1 MNASTRWS
9 VLTGAAAY
17 ALLPWYLL
25 EGSFF
30 STAWM
35 ADWPLGKGGS
45 GLALGLLG
53 GAWQLVPILIPLIVG
68 LWALTMNKDNPR
80 LSQTLIAAGA
90 GGLALMIIEGFA
102 IRHAGWGFDFLKTLT
117 GWEGPRQG
125 GMGFGAFF
133 VAGSFLVMLCHGLA
147 YRGYC
152 RGDVFIVTSIGAII
166 ALIGVFVFMPIIA
179 VLQSAFLD
187 LDGRFAPAEFVTK
200 FLDSSIWGLDCLA
213 GGVRCG
219 VAWNTLFLGVLV
231 GVMTTALGLAF
242 ALIAT
247 RTGFKA
253 KGALRLLS
261 VLPIITPP
269 FVIGLALI
277 LLFGRSGVAST
288 FLSDWFDIPPSRWIY
303 GLPGVL
309 IAQMLAFTP
318 IAFLVLIGVVQGIS
332 PALEEAT
339 QTLRATRW
347 TTFRTVTWPL
357 MRPGVANAFLLGF
370 VESMADFGNPLV
382 LGGNFEVLSTKI
394 FFAVVGAAVDPGKAA
409 VLAIILLAFTLAAFW
424 LQNSWLGK
432 KNYTT
437 VTGKGDSGLPQ
448 PLPRRIAI
456 LSYGTAIPWAILT
469 IVVYVIIFVGGF
481 VRTMGRD
488 YTPTLIHYLTAFRI
502 EQTDHGL
509 FFSGSAWNS
518 LFTTLEV
525 AAVSAPL
532 TAAIGILTA
541 WLLTRNRFAGQRFF
555 EFGTMLS
562 FAIPGTVVGVSYILA
577 FNIPPIELTGGGLI
591 LIICFVFRNMPV
603 GVRSGIAGLSQLDKS
618 LDEASLTLGARSFT
632 TLRRVVLPLL
642 RPAIVASLVYSFVRA
657 MTAVSAVIFLV
668 SAEYNLA
675 TNYIVG
681 RVEAGE
687 FGLAIAYSS
696 ALIVIMIA
704 AIALIQFFVGERKL
718 GRRGANEVVVG
729 AG

>member
-1 MNASTRWS
+1 MNSSTRGAILAGATAY
-9 VLTGAAAY
+9 VLAPWHMTEDS
-17 ALLPWYLL
+17 LLSLATWGGYPFGRA
-25 EGSFF
+25 GS
-30 STAWM
+30 A
-35 ADWPLGKGGS
+35 
-45 GLALGLLG
+45 LALGLSSEWWL
-53 GAWQLVPILIPLIVG
+53 LPILAPILVS
-68 LWALTMNKDNPR
+68 LFALSLKKDDAR
-80 LSQTLIAAGA
+80 LSPMLVWAGVA
-90 GGLALMIIEGFA
+90 GLALMIIEGFA
-102 IRHAGWGFDFLKTLT
+102 IRHRGYGFDWIKAIL
-117 GWEGPRQG
+117 GSEGPKQA
-125 GMGFGAFF
+125 GMGLGAF
-133 VAGSFLVMLCHGLA
+133 VTASAFLVMLCHGLA
-147 YRGYC
+147 YRGFC

-166 ALIGVFVFMPIIA
+166 ALIAVFVFMPVVA

-187 LDGRFAPAEFVTK
+187 LSSRLAPLEFLGKLFDNSV
-200 FLDSSIWGLDCLA
+200 WGLDCL
-213 GGVRCG
+213 GGGARCG
-219 VAWNTLFLGVLV
+219 VAWNTLFLAILV
-231 GVMTTALGLAF
+231 GVLSTALGLAF
-242 ALIAT
+242 ALIVT
-247 RTGFKA
+247 RTGFRA
-253 KGALRLLS
+253 KGVLRVLT

-277 LLFGRSGVAST
+277 LLFGRSGVVSA
-288 FLSDWFDIPPSRWIY
+288 FLSDWFEIPRSRWIY

-309 IAQMLAFTP
+309 IAQLLAFTP
-318 IAFLVLIGVVQGIS
+318 ISFLVLIGVVQGIS

-347 TTFRTVTWPL
+347 TAFRTVTWPL
-357 MRPGVANAFLLGF
+357 MRPGLANAFLLGF

-394 FFAVVGAAVDPGKAA
+394 FFAVVGAAVDPGRAA

-424 LQNSWLGK
+424 LQNFWLGK
-432 KNYTT
+432 KSYTT
-437 VTGKGDSGLPQ
+437 VTGKGDTGLPQ
-448 PLPRRIAI
+448 PLPKGVAIA
-456 LSYGTAIPWAILT
+456 SYATAIPWAILT
-469 IVVYVIIFVGGF
+469 VVIYLIILVGGF

-488 YTPTLIHYLTAFRI
+488 YTPTLEHYLTAFRV
-502 EQTDHGL
+502 EQTERGL

-518 LFTTLEV
+518 LITTLEV
-525 AAVSAPL
+525 AGVSAPL
-532 TAAIGILTA
+532 TAVIGILTA
-541 WLLTRNRFAGQRFF
+541 WLLTRNRFAGQRAF

-632 TLRRVVLPLL
+632 TLRKVVLPLL
-642 RPAIVASLVYSFVRA
+642 RPAIIASLVYSFVRA

-675 TNYIVG
+675 TSYIVG

-696 ALIVIMIA
+696 ALIVIMIM
-704 AIALIQFFVGERKL
+704 AIGLIQLVVGERRL
-718 GRRGANEVVVG
+718 GRRQSNEFVVG